1 MSPYQYIC
9 SPSNSV
15 TSLNTYLCVMT
26 FLVDTHM
33 LPLKKSHKR
42 INTSDMCPEDQ
53 ININYITCFIY
64 MGCPMPYHHLGRGVL
79 GPS

>member
-33 LPLKKSHKR
+33 LPLKKISQA
-42 INTSDMCPEDQ
+42 DQ
-53 ININYITCFIY
+53 HI
-64 MGCPMPYHHLGRGVL
+64 GHV
-79 GPS
+79 S